1 MSADAQTPETAP
13 LDLLRPISGRQ
24 LEAIL
29 PLMAPL
35 PLTPLDTLTMGDLLV
50 LSDRARDPHL
60 TVVLAWLFAALNEG
74 SVCLKL
80 DPRHLAKAGLPSRG
94 DAADDHLQAFIAGVE
109 AGTYLGLVD
118 EADSLSGAPLVR
130 VKAQRG
136 AERTDLL
143 YFQRYYRHEVQLKT
157 RLEHFLDRGAGPL
170 CDPTRID
177 ELVADLWCPAR
188 VIRLGPGRTPMTA
201 DPWQQA
207 ALGLMMRRGLTVI
220 SGGPGTGKT
229 SLMVNLLRL
238 LTDCGVGADE
248 IRLTAPTGRAAQRM
262 REAAQLYL
270 PGIDNPSEAERALLD
285 IDAGTL
291 HKLLRYQRR
300 SQGFHYHAGHP
311 LPARAVIVDEVS
323 MIDVGML
330 DRLIQ
335 AIDPARTRLILL
347 GDKDQLPSVQAGA
360 VFASLMPREMDAG
373 SQDPDGRPKECS
385 SHRFSDHLV
394 VLQTSYR
401 SGKRL
406 LALAAAVNHGEMPTE
421 APVSMAKALEMPPD
435 SFATISLHTP
445 ETGAA
450 QGGGQSL
457 DHGVGPVL
465 SLWADHHYASSSDA
479 GGSQYLQLAAQVS
492 GNSANAVGKGDD
504 KPLLFALF
512 KHLAGARILTV
523 ARHGPL
529 GCVALNRMLMAYLAG
544 RYGLVC
550 DPGTGLF
557 CGAPVLLT
565 RNDYARQLF
574 NGDVG
579 VALRD
584 EAGTM
589 RVYVQRGDAFSSVP
603 VFSLPDWEPAF
614 ATTVHKSQ
622 GSEYDQVLLV
632 FPGDPHHRLL
642 TREILYTGITR
653 ARERLMLVAGAEELE
668 TALRQR
674 IRRSSGLVW

>member
-1 MSADAQTPETAP
+1 MSVDTQTPDTAP
-13 LDLLRPISGRQ
+13 LELLRPVCGRH

-35 PLTPLDTLTMGDLLV
+35 PLTALDTLTMGDLLR
-50 LSDRARDPHL
+50 LSDKAGDKHL

-80 DPRHLAKAGLPSRG
+80 DPGHLAKTGLPNG
-94 DAADDHLQAFIAGVE
+94 GEGAEDHLRAFIAGVE
-109 AGTYLGLVD
+109 AGAYADLVD
-118 EADSLSGAPLVR
+118 EADTLTGAPLVR
-130 VKAQRG
+130 VKAPRG
-136 AERTDLL
+136 AEWPDLL
-143 YFQRYYRHEVQLKT
+143 YFQRYFRHEVQLKT
-157 RLEHFLDRGAGPL
+157 RLEHFLDKGVGPL
-170 CDPTRID
+170 CDTTRID
-177 ELVADLWCPAR
+177 ALVADLWRPER
-188 VIRLGPGRTPMTA
+188 VIRLGAERTPLAA

-207 ALGLMMRRGLTVI
+207 ALGLMMRRGLAVI

-238 LTDCGVGADE
+238 LTDCGVGGDE

-262 REAAQLYL
+262 REAVQLYL
-270 PGIDNPSEAERALLD
+270 PGIDVPSDGERALLD

-330 DRLIQ
+330 DRLLQ
-335 AIDPARTRLILL
+335 AIDPTRTRLILL

-360 VFASLMPREMDAG
+360 VFASLMPRSEDGDAQESG
-373 SQDPDGRPKECS
+373 VPKGDAR
-385 SHRFSDHLV
+385 HRFSDHLV
-394 VLQTSYR
+394 VLRTSYR

-406 LALAAAVNHGEMPTE
+406 LGLAAAVNQGKMPGEAAIT
-421 APVSMAKALEMPPD
+421 MAKALEMPPD
-435 SFATISLHTP
+435 SFAIINTP
-445 ETGAA
+445 AP
-450 QGGGQSL
+450 QGGGVQREGKAMSE
-457 DHGVGPVL
+457 GMGAVL
-465 SLWADHHYASSSDA
+465 SLWADHHYASPSQA
-479 GGSQYLQLAAQVS
+479 GGSHYLQFAAQMS
-492 GNSANAVGKGDD
+492 GKSADALGKGDG
-504 KPLLFALF
+504 KAALFALF
-512 KHLAGARILTV
+512 EHLARARILTV

-529 GCVALNRMLMAYLAG
+529 GCVALNRLLMAHLAG
-544 RYGLVC
+544 RCGLAC

-557 CGAPVLLT
+557 SGAPVLLT
-565 RNDYARQLF
+565 RNDYGRQLF

-584 EAGTM
+584 ETGTM
-589 RVYVQRGDAFSSVP
+589 RVYVQRGAAFNSVP
-603 VFSLPDWEPAF
+603 IASLPHWEPAF

-668 TALRQR
+668 TALRHR
-674 IRRSSGLVW
+674 IQRSSGLEW